1 MKLTN
6 VKIYLEEEKLSVVC
20 DLLIQETEDTHTHP
34 DSPIT
39 LTVKEIEVT
48 KIHSVDYVAMDCVDI
63 DLTQR
68 FKKDTQLTRKLENA
82 LIEEVEYKNLSELN
96 AA

>member
-6 VKIYLEEEKLSVVC
+6 VRIYLEEEKLSCVV
-20 DLLIQETEDTHTHP
+20 DLLIEETEDTHTHP

-48 KIHSVDYVAMDCVDI
+48 KIHSVDYVAMECVDI

-68 FKKDTQLTRKLENA
+68 FKKDGQLTRKLENA
-82 LIEEVEYKNLSELN
+82 LIEEVEFKSIDELIP
-96 AA
+96 A

>member
-6 VKIYLEEEKLSVVC
+6 VRIYLEEEKLSCVV
-20 DLLIQETEDTHTHP
+20 DLLIEEMPNASTHP
-34 DSPIT
+34 DSPIV
-39 LTVKEIEVT
+39 LTSKEIEVT

-68 FKKDTQLTRKLENA
+68 FKKDTQLSRKLENA
-82 LIEEVEYKNLSELN
+82 LIEEVEYKSLDELI